1 MSASANFK
9 LGRPLGRKFFEQTP
23 VDLAQELLGCVL
35 VSSLADGDVKLRIT
49 EVEAYGDVGQDPGS
63 HAFRGK
69 TDRNSSMFL
78 PGGHVYV
85 YRSYGIHWCMNIVA
99 GRKQQSGGVLLRGG
113 EVIDGIELAMQRRNI
128 DGVCRTERDLARGP
142 GRLGSALGITHDLNG
157 VDLIDR
163 VPLALYKPSGLGG
176 QPVGLEIKSSTR
188 TGVAGEGRH
197 AEWRFYLAGEPT
209 VSAHKP
215 ANK

>member
-1 MSASANFK
+1 MTTSTSLK

-23 VDLAQELLGCVL
+23 VDLAQELLGGVL
-35 VSSLADGDVKLRIT
+35 VSSLEDGEVKLRIT

-63 HAFRGK
+63 HAFRGM
-69 TDRNSSMFL
+69 TERNSSMFL

-113 EVIDGIELAMQRRNI
+113 EVIDGIELAMQRRNA

-157 VDLIDR
+157 IDLTSTDQ
-163 VPLALYKPSGLGG
+163 LTLYKPKSRSESI
-176 QPVGLEIKSSTR
+176 PDIKSSTR
-188 TGVAGEGRH
+188 TGVAGDGRH
-197 AEWRFYLAGEPT
+197 AEWRFYLDGELT
-209 VSAHKP
+209 VSPHKP
-215 ANK
+215 AFH

>member
-78 PGGHVYV
+78 SGGHVYV

-113 EVIDGIELAMQRRNI
+113 EVIEGIELAMQRRNA

-163 VPLALYKPSGLGG
+163 TPLALYKPSGLGG

-197 AEWRFYLAGEPT
+197 AEWRFYLVGEPT